1 MHKDHI
7 LFHLDPNSNSLSIQ
21 NNAPYSNIYTV
32 LPIEH
37 ILHSRPTMVIAAN
50 TAAAITPFTILSF
63 FISIFIYLIKRED
76 IPLSNHLISL
86 H

>member
-21 NNAPYSNIYTV
+21 NNAPYSNIDTV

-37 ILHSRPTMVIAAN
+37 ILHSRPTWLPDHLALN
-50 TAAAITPFTILSF
+50 LSG
-63 FISIFIYLIKRED
+63 YL
-76 IPLSNHLISL
+76 SC
-86 H
+86 